1 MLSFWNDEVTIVHP
15 ATMTER
21 GSEIFDWSNVERIIV
36 PNCSMQ
42 PAGTALSTDGRVL
55 GVSDGYTCYMPIN
68 APVLAGDRIEFNG
81 KQYTI
86 TGEVRSWPSVSGRL
100 DHYILNLEA
109 YSG

>member
-15 ATMTER
+15 STTTER
-21 GSEIFDWSNVERIIV
+21 GSELLDWTNATRTVV

-42 PAGTALSTDGRVL
+42 PAATALSTDGRVL
-55 GVSDGYTCYMPIN
+55 GISDGYTCYMPIT
-68 APVLAGDRIEFNG
+68 APVLSGDRIEYNG

-86 TGEVRSWPSVSGRL
+86 TGEPRAWPSVSGRL
-100 DHYILNLEA
+100 EHYILNLEA